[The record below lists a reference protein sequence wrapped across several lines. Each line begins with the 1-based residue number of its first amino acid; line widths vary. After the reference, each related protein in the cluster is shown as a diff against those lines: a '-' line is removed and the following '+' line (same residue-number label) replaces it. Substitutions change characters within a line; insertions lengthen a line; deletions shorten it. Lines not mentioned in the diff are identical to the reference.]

1 MIINFKQNQIRIK
14 NLSVPHV
21 LALVPVES
29 VHKPASKKLISKKN
43 TQALGPVVTV
53 HKSMSK
59 LIRSTT
65 MALVSV
71 ESI

>member
-1 MIINFKQNQIRIK
+1 M
-14 NLSVPHV
+14 
-21 LALVPVES
+21 ALVPVES
-29 VHKPASKKLISKKN
+29 VQKSASKILISKKN

-53 HKSMSK
+53 LKSMSN

-65 MALVSV
+65 MALVST

>member
-1 MIINFKQNQIRIK
+1 M
-14 NLSVPHV
+14 
-21 LALVPVES
+21 ALVPVES
-29 VHKPASKKLISKKN
+29 VHKSASKIRISKRN

-71 ESI
+71 ESV

>member
-1 MIINFKQNQIRIK
+1 MCIRDR
-14 NLSVPHV
+14 
-21 LALVPVES
+21 VPVES